1 MIALHLPSFDSTPYV
16 SLQKKDGVMNKA
28 KIIYFDVDGGRGE
41 AIRLAFH
48 LGNIDFEDDRF
59 VFSEFPTRRKS
70 TPLGQVPVMELSG
83 KTITQSNAILRYVGK
98 LTNLYPSDELEA
110 LYCDEIMDAAE
121 DLTDKFVAT
130 FGMEG
135 DELKEA
141 REKIVQGPLTRY
153 VQFFESKLQT
163 QGGEFFADHRL
174 TIADLKVAVLMNWL
188 MSGTLDHIPADHI
201 SIVAP
206 KVAAHNQRVMQDAVI
221 QSYYQNK

>member
-1 MIALHLPSFDSTPYV
+1 MS
-16 SLQKKDGVMNKA
+16 KA

-48 LGNIDFEDDRF
+48 LGKIDFEDDRF
-59 VFSEFPTRRKS
+59 VFSEFPVRRKQ
-70 TPLGQVPVMELSG
+70 TPLGQVPVMELNG

-98 LTNLYPSDELEA
+98 LSGLYPTDELEA
-110 LYCDEIMDAAE
+110 LYCDEVMDAVE

-130 FGMEG
+130 FGLEA
-135 DELKEA
+135 DELKQA
-141 REKIVQGPLTRY
+141 REAIVQGPLTRY
-153 VQFFESKLQT
+153 AQFFENKLQE
-163 QGGEFFADHRL
+163 QGGEFFAGHRL

-201 SIVAP
+201 SIVAS
-206 KVAAHNQRVMQDAVI
+206 KVADHNKRVMQSPDI